1 MKGRFLLA
9 DDVEGLRAQA
19 VRAEADGVGIVLVSE
34 GPLGDPIVL
43 AAGLSPWVPRVSLGV
58 RLSLSRDGR
67 HPAVLAREV
76 TSLDLVSGGRSV
88 LCFTPPFCDRLVE
101 AIALCRAMWREGEA
115 DSEGPHFPVRSAVNL
130 PRPAGPKSPL
140 IALDLTGGDEEL
152 PASLAGTAD
161 LLLHSTDDATVCR
174 VERP

>member
-19 VRAEADGVGIVLVSE
+19 VRAEAEGADIVFLSD

-43 AAGLSPWVPRVSLGV
+43 AAGLSSTVPRVSLGV
-58 RLSLSRDGR
+58 RLSLSGDGR

-88 LCFTPPFCDRLVE
+88 LCFTAPFSERLVE
-101 AIALCRAMWREGEA
+101 AIALCRIMWREGGA
-115 DSEGPHFPVRSAVNL
+115 HSEGPHFPVRSAVNL
-130 PRPAGPKSPL
+130 PRPAGTQSPL
-140 IALDLTGGDEEL
+140 IALDLTGGEEL
-152 PASLAGTAD
+152 PASLAGEAD
-161 LLLHSTDDATVCR
+161 LLLHPTDDATVCR
-174 VERP
+174 AERP

>member
-19 VRAEADGVGIVLVSE
+19 ARAEAEGVGIVLLSE

-43 AAGLSPWVPRVSLGV
+43 AAGLSPSVPGMSLGV
-58 RLSLSRDGR
+58 RLSLSGDGR

-101 AIALCRAMWREGEA
+101 AIALCRVMWHEGEA

-130 PRPAGPKSPL
+130 PRPAGPQSPL
-140 IALDLTGGDEEL
+140 IALDLTGDDEV
-152 PASLAGTAD
+152 PASLAGLAD
-161 LLLHSTDDATVCR
+161 LLLHPTDDAIACR